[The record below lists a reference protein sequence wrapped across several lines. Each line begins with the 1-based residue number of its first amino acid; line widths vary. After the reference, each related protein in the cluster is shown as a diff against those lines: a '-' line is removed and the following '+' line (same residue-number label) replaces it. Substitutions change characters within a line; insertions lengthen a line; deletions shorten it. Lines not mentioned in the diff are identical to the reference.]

1 MVLYMGRLTAS
12 KRLEVLADAMLIVR
26 AKVPEVELVLAGAR
40 DAPWQPPRHGDGI
53 RIIED
58 PSEEEKQ
65 RLFASARVFAN
76 PSLNE
81 SFGIT
86 SLEAWAYETPVVLP
100 ATPVSEAIVT
110 NGADGT
116 LTATDS
122 SAIAE
127 GIVALLTNPDMARQ
141 MGRAGRRV
149 VSERYSWGASAQ
161 SLETL
166 AEAAL
171 AHNTRRS

>member
-26 AKVPEVELVLAGAR
+26 DKFPEIELVLAGAR
-40 DAPWQPPRHGDGI
+40 DALWQPPRLGDGM

-58 PSEEEKQ
+58 PSEEEKH
-65 RLFASARVFAN
+65 RLLASAQVFAN

-86 SLEAWAYETPVVLP
+86 SLEAWAHETPVVLP
-100 ATPVSEAIVT
+100 VTPVSESIVS

-116 LTATDS
+116 LTAADS

-127 GIVALLTNPDMARQ
+127 GIVALLTNPDKARQ
-141 MGRAGRRV
+141 MGRAGRKV
-149 VSERYSWGASAQ
+149 VGERYSWRTSAQ
-161 SLETL
+161 SFETL
-166 AEAAL
+166 AEAAV
-171 AHNTRRS
+171 AHITRRS